1 MMGRE
6 VCSLFLVVM
15 PNHRSP
21 VIKVTEVKSEVI
33 SFEMSNTDI
42 SMANSLRRIMIAEV
56 PTLCIDLVTFED
68 NTTSLLDEVIAH
80 RLGLIPLTSNRDMSK
95 WRYNHECDCPSHCR
109 KCSVKFT
116 LDCDFRRMVQEKPAH
131 QQDLA
136 IPITSRD
143 LISDDPD
150 VNAVLFASEDEMQTS
165 RDEGIVILLLGPGQR
180 IRLEAIAKKGIG
192 KEHAKWSPVATVALK
207 YDPVIRLNEDM

>member
-1 MMGRE
+1 
-6 VCSLFLVVM
+6 M
-15 PNHRSP
+15 PNNRSP

-33 SFEMSNTDI
+33 SFELSNTDI

-80 RLGLIPLTSNRDMSK
+80 RLGLIPLTSSRDMSK
-95 WRYNHECDCPSHCR
+95 WRYNHECDCASNCR

-165 RDEGIVILLLGPGQR
+165 RDEGIVILLLGPG
-180 IRLEAIAKKGIG
+180 LPTFNF
-192 KEHAKWSPVATVALK
+192 SSFS
-207 YDPVIRLNEDM
+207 Y